1 LQVTENWEEW
11 LGVVL
16 LSRGTSTDWRWG
28 LAGTLWSSARRSEKS
43 HLWRGTIPG
52 TRSGKE
58 SSSAEALQKE
68 ALQKL
73 TGPCGAWR
81 TLEHAIVTKKA
92 RGLLGCIRQSV
103 SKQGK
108 GGDPSP
114 LLTVGE
120 AAPRVHCSVLDYS
133 L

>member
-1 LQVTENWEEW
+1 MAGSRAAIQRDLHRLEMGAGRNLVE
-11 LGVVL
+11 LGK
-16 LSRGTSTDWRWG
+16 
-28 LAGTLWSSARRSEKS
+28 EKS
-43 HLWRGTIPG
+43 PLWRGTIPG

-68 ALQKL
+68 GLQKL
-73 TGPCGAWR
+73 TGPCEAWR
-81 TLEHAIVTKKA
+81 TLERAIVTKKA

-120 AAPRVHCSVLDYS
+120 AAPRVHCSVLDSS

>member
-1 LQVTENWEEW
+1 MAGSRAAIQRDLHRLEMGAGRNLVE
-11 LGVVL
+11 LGK
-16 LSRGTSTDWRWG
+16 
-28 LAGTLWSSARRSEKS
+28 EKS

-68 ALQKL
+68 GLQKL
-73 TGPCGAWR
+73 TGPCEAWR
-81 TLEHAIVTKKA
+81 TLERAIVTKKA

-108 GGDPSP
+108 AGDLSP

-120 AAPRVHCSVLDYS
+120 AAPRVHCSVLDSS